1 MMLGCKRFNQF
12 KPFLFFSLFYLSCSH
27 LENIIDHVIKAFL
40 PFKFCSFHLSDFKK
54 NC

>member
-12 KPFLFFSLFYLSCSH
+12 KHFFSLFYLSCSH

-40 PFKFCSFHLSDFKK
+40 PFKFCSFHLSD
-54 NC
+54 